1 MKIQLPPNVNK
12 IIGILEKNGY
22 EAFAVGGCVRDSIL
36 QREPNDWDITT
47 SASPQQVKE
56 LFSHTID
63 TGIEHGTVTVMLDR
77 CGYEVTTYRIDG
89 KYEDGRHPSSVS
101 FTRNLEEDLLRRD
114 FTINA
119 MAYNDSRGLVDL
131 FGGLAD
137 IEAGVIR
144 CVGNPYARFEEDALR
159 LLRAIRFAAQ
169 LSYRVE
175 DETMEA
181 MKALAPNLRK
191 ISAERI
197 MTELIKTLVSPNPD
211 MLREAYR
218 CGLTK
223 EFMPEFDRIME
234 MEQNNPHHCYT
245 VGEHTL
251 HALSSV
257 AADKILRLTML
268 FHDMGKPECYSM
280 GEDKRAHFYGHEAVS
295 SEIAKT
301 VMNRLRFDRDTIVKV
316 SHMVLYHDLR
326 ILEGETY
333 MRRALAKVGESYF
346 PMLFEVW
353 EADVAAQSTYKRD
366 EKIERIRRNREDY
379 AAIIAK
385 GNCVSKATLA
395 VKGADLI
402 EKGMKPGKEIGVLLD
417 RMLEDV
423 IEFPEHNDKEYLLGY
438 YLKDSS
444 VKRS

>member
-1 MKIQLPPNVNK
+1 MKIVLPSNVKK
-12 IIGILEKNGY
+12 IIDVLEQNGY

-47 SASPQQVKE
+47 SASPQQVKA

-63 TGIEHGTVTVMLDR
+63 TGIEHGTVTVMLDKT
-77 CGYEVTTYRIDG
+77 GYEVTTYRIDG
-89 KYEDGRHPSSVS
+89 KYEDGRHPTEVS

-169 LSYRVE
+169 LSYKVE
-175 DETMEA
+175 EETTKA
-181 MKALAPNLRK
+181 MKALAPNLHK

-197 MTELIKTLVSPNPD
+197 MTELIKTLVSPNPG
-211 MLREAYR
+211 MLREAYF

-223 EFMPEFDRIME
+223 VFMPEFDRIME
-234 MEQNNPHHCYT
+234 TEQNNPHHCYT

-251 HALSSV
+251 HALE
-257 AADKILRLTML
+257 AIAPDKNLRLTML
-268 FHDMGKPECYSM
+268 FHDMGKPDCYSV
-280 GEDKRAHFYGHEAVS
+280 GEDGRGHFYGHEELSA
-295 SEIAKT
+295 EIAKT
-301 VMNRLRFDRDTIVKV
+301 IMNRLRFDRDTIVKV
-316 SHMVLYHDLR
+316 SHMVRYHDLR
-326 ILEGETY
+326 ILSGETY
-333 MRRALAKVGESYF
+333 MRRAVAKVGEGYF
-346 PMLFEVW
+346 PMLFDVW
-353 EADVAAQSTYKRD
+353 EADIIAQSTYKRE
-366 EKIERIRRNREDY
+366 EKTERVLANRADY
-379 AAIIAK
+379 DAIIAK

-402 EKGMKPGKEIGVLLD
+402 AKGMKPGKEIGTLLD
-417 RMLEDV
+417 CMLMDV
-423 IEFPEHNDKEYLLGY
+423 IDHPEHNNKEYLLGK
-438 YLKDSS
+438 YLK
-444 VKRS
+444 

>member
-1 MKIQLPPNVNK
+1 MKILLPSDVNR
-12 IIGILEKNGY
+12 IIGVLEQNGY

-36 QREPNDWDITT
+36 GREPNDWDITT
-47 SASPQQVKE
+47 SASPQQVKA

-63 TGIEHGTVTVMLDR
+63 TGIEHGTVTVMLGK

-89 KYEDGRHPSSVS
+89 KYEDGRHPTEVS

-169 LSYRVE
+169 LSYQVE
-175 DETMEA
+175 AETTEA
-181 MKALAPNLRK
+181 MKALADNLRK

-197 MTELIKTLVSPNPD
+197 MTELVKTLVSPNPS

-218 CGLTK
+218 CGLTRV
-223 EFMPEFDRIME
+223 FLPEFDRIME
-234 MEQNNPHHCYT
+234 LEQNNPHHCYT

-251 HALSSV
+251 HALERI
-257 AADKILRLTML
+257 APDKNLRLTML
-268 FHDMGKPECYSM
+268 FHDMGKPECYCM
-280 GEDKRAHFYGHEAVS
+280 GDDGRAHFYGHEKVS
-295 SEIAKT
+295 AEIAKT

-316 SHMVLYHDLR
+316 SHMVEYHDLR
-326 ILEGETY
+326 IQSGELY
-333 MRRALAKVGESYF
+333 MRRAVAKVGEGFF

-353 EADVAAQSTYKRD
+353 EADIMAQSTYKRE
-366 EKIERIRRNREDY
+366 EKLERVRANRADY
-379 AAIIAK
+379 AAMLDAK
-385 GNCVSKATLA
+385 NCVSKASLS

-402 EKGMKPGKEIGVLLD
+402 AAGMKPGKEIGALLD

-423 IEFPEHNDKEYLLGY
+423 IDCPEHNSKEYLLGT
-438 YLKDSS
+438 YLN
-444 VKRS
+444 

>member
-1 MKIQLPPNVNK
+1 MRIVLPSNVNK
-12 IIGILEKNGY
+12 IIGILEQNGY

-36 QREPNDWDITT
+36 GREPNDWDITT
-47 SASPQQVKE
+47 SASPEQVKA

-63 TGIEHGTVTVMLDR
+63 TGIEHGTVTVMLDKT
-77 CGYEVTTYRIDG
+77 GYEVTTYRIDG
-89 KYEDGRHPSSVS
+89 KYEDGRHPTEVS

-169 LSYRVE
+169 LSYKVE
-175 DETMEA
+175 EETTKA
-181 MKALAPNLRK
+181 MKALAGNLRK

-197 MTELIKTLVSPNPD
+197 MTELVKTLVSPNPG
-211 MLREAYR
+211 MLRDAYR
-218 CGLTK
+218 FGLTAI
-223 EFMPEFDRIME
+223 FLPEFDRIME

-251 HALSSV
+251 HALE
-257 AADKILRLTML
+257 AIAPDKNLRLTML
-268 FHDMGKPECYSM
+268 FHDMGKPDCYSL
-280 GEDKRAHFYGHEAVS
+280 GEDGRGHFYGHEAVS
-295 SEIAKT
+295 AEIART

-316 SHMVLYHDLR
+316 SHMVQYHDLR

-333 MRRALAKVGESYF
+333 MRRALAKVGEGYF
-346 PMLFEVW
+346 PMLFDVW
-353 EADVAAQSTYKRD
+353 EADVMAQSTYKRD
-366 EKIERIRRNREDY
+366 EKTERIRANRADY

-402 EKGMKPGKEIGVLLD
+402 AKGMKPGKEIGELLD
-417 RMLEDV
+417 RMLEEV
-423 IEFPEHNDKEYLLGY
+423 IDYPEHNEKAYLLDRF
-438 YLKDSS
+438 LE
-444 VKRS
+444 